1 MYDLDDYGRMLADK
15 VRMDAYAYALKA
27 AIKPESVVL
36 DIGAGTG
43 IHALLACKFG
53 ARKVYAIEPNDAIY
67 LAQELA
73 HANGFGNRIEFIH
86 DLSTRVTLPEPAD
99 VIVSDLRGVMPL
111 FTQHI
116 PSIIDAR
123 QRHLA
128 PGGVL
133 IPQRDA
139 LWAALVEARHV
150 YRNLVQPW
158 DFPYGLSMEP
168 AKQIVLN
175 SWSQDNTDIIRSRNL
190 LTEPKIWSVLEYAT
204 IENPDVGGS
213 NLSTQASRDGTAHGL
228 LLWFD
233 AELAPGIGFSNSLQT
248 DKITAVY
255 GRAFFPLLEPVTVT
269 KGDVVSINIQ
279 ATLLDEEYEWRG
291 IHEFFNKMM
300 PTRSKPI
307 FNNLLPQTS
316 IQK

>member
-233 AELAPGIGFSNSLQT
+233 AELAPRIGFSNSLQT

-279 ATLLDEEYEWRG
+279 ATLLDEEYEWQW
-291 IHEFFNKMM
+291 H
-300 PTRSKPI
+300 TRI
-307 FNNLLPQTS
+307 FQQDDAQTIKADFQQSTSTDS